1 MVEKYRG
8 PGEDPVVRRVSPVVD
23 EQRAPRKDT
32 SGLKPPPRQKITAEE
47 VQARFAASRAKREAS
62 DAARTPRDMRKL
74 VRAVV
79 ASAMGVGIV
88 GFSLGI
94 SNASEQHTAV
104 VATTEDRA
112 TALTGAIEEL
122 VPAEGEDTKQELVDD
137 LAVAQQR
144 SDDLAAAQQQ
154 FAQIA
159 FAGNAEP
166 GTNDGRPKQSVLAA
180 IEHRR
185 ELAAY
190 FAPESL
196 VLTDDEAYTFR
207 TEDLLGPG
215 RIDPRQDWFT
225 RYEPAIEEDTADGDE
240 SPEETDGEAVS
251 GAVQKVMSPTSYT
264 WRTASVTLS
273 GTPDVMAVLW
283 TNTDTETGELLAW
296 ATARYSVE
304 SNTFRNLVVNT
315 TTRGDVFQLKVSS
328 SGSGPETDTAAE
340 GAA

>member
-1 MVEKYRG
+1 MVEKQG
-8 PGEDPVVRRVSPVVD
+8 VPGDDPVVRRVKPAVT
-23 EQRAPRKDT
+23 EQSAPKKRT
-32 SGLKPPPRQKITAEE
+32 TALKPPPRKKITPEE
-47 VQARFAASRAKREAS
+47 VQARFAASRAKREARE
-62 DAARTPRDMRKL
+62 AERTPRDMRKL

-94 SNASEQHTAV
+94 STASEQHTAV
-104 VATTEDRA
+104 VTTAENRA

-122 VPAEGEDTKQELVDD
+122 MPAEGEDTKQELVDD
-137 LAVAQQR
+137 LARAQQR
-144 SDDLAAAQQQ
+144 SDDLAAAQQL

-159 FAGNAEP
+159 FGGNTEP

-185 ELAAY
+185 TLAEY

-225 RYEPAIEEDTADGDE
+225 RYEPLTEEDTAEAAED
-240 SPEETDGEAVS
+240 TDGETAT
-251 GAVQKVMSPTSYT
+251 GAVQGVMDPTGYA

-273 GTPDVMAVLW
+273 GTPDVMVVLW

-304 SNTFRNLVVNT
+304 SNTFRSLVVNT
-315 TTRGDVFQLKVSS
+315 TTRGDVFQLKVGSS
-328 SGSGPETDTAAE
+328 DSGSESEADTAAE
-340 GAA
+340 GVA